1 MEMSEVFLKV
11 SGYCHAISI
20 SLRVNRVPIR
30 EAQSQKRN
38 VNDNPVVILNGKKIV
53 SSLPN
58 IHEDI
63 V

>member
-1 MEMSEVFLKV
+1 MEISEVFLKV
-11 SGYCHAISI
+11 SG